1 MTYFSSTPVIP
12 DRTDRNIDTAIIIP
26 VFAPSDTLK
35 VEAIITPRDIPA
47 KLPIIDSK
55 ITSGKLLPKS
65 ALIINTKNSIS
76 SVRPTRL
83 TKYDAR
89 SELRIIVPFLFGETD
104 ILFPLS
110 LIFARELLIAVKP
123 NMPPYMQAM
132 AISV

>member
-26 VFAPSDTLK
+26 VFAPSDTLR

-104 ILFPLS
+104 ILS
-110 LIFARELLIAVKP
+110 LYRSYLLGS
-123 NMPPYMQAM
+123 Y
-132 AISV
+132 

>member
-89 SELRIIVPFLFGETD
+89 SELRIIIPFLFGKTD

-110 LIFARELLIAVKP
+110 LIFARELLIVSWFLV
-123 NMPPYMQAM
+123 
-132 AISV
+132 ITFCLF

>member
-26 VFAPSDTLK
+26 VFAPSDTLR